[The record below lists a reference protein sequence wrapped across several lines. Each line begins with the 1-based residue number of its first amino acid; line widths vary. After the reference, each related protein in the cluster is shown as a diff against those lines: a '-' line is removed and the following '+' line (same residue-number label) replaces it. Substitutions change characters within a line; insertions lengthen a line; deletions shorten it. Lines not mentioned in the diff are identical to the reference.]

1 MKGSF
6 RNSCNV
12 LRFRVAGRRVKR
24 FPFFTNELDLL
35 AQGPEVQSQWVSKK
49 LTCTVALQRAQSAQE
64 TMICSFWDRFM
75 YNAMEIKQRL
85 MDPANQ
91 NVLNCG
97 FCSNR
102 ILHFFPL
109 FVRVSVTGVKSHIS
123 RIYKGINAV

>member
-35 AQGPEVQSQWVSKK
+35 AQGPEVQSQWVSEK

-64 TMICSFWDRFM
+64 TMICSLKWSLVFVVVLD
-75 YNAMEIKQRL
+75 YN
-85 MDPANQ
+85 DYT
-91 NVLNCG
+91 
-97 FCSNR
+97 
-102 ILHFFPL
+102 
-109 FVRVSVTGVKSHIS
+109 VTTMIETDFKNDLV
-123 RIYKGINAV
+123 N